1 MAAQGRRGGA
11 AVEAGFARDGGVR
24 GGVAAGGAS
33 AVRGAFKVL
42 HCCAAAGA
50 AGRGSPRDG
59 FGFRIWM
66 FIY

>member
-50 AGRGSPRDG
+50 AALPGMVLDSG
-59 FGFRIWM
+59 FGCLFTD
-66 FIY
+66 